1 MPSFSGSKASIF
13 KTRGMDTKQ
22 GTGSG
27 DTGIKRPVILYI
39 FPSES
44 SFVKNDMLSLADQYE
59 LRTFIF
65 LPPEKYML
73 PLYLIKEKLFLLKN
87 IFSSSLVVCQFA
99 GYHSLLPVL
108 TGRLMKRPVCIIVG
122 GTDCIS
128 MASAGY
134 GNLRKPLLGW
144 FTLKSLKWAKQIIS
158 PGESLIECEYNY
170 TDADYPRQGY
180 RSFDRS
186 ITTPVSVIYNGVNTG
201 HFNIKVGKDR
211 RKNSFLTVCTTIDK
225 RNYRLKGLDLFVKA
239 SEHFPEYTFTIIG
252 RLAPGFYFNH
262 PPNVTVL
269 SYVEHELLPAKM
281 AEHMFY
287 CQLSMSEGFGV
298 ALAEAM
304 SCGCVP
310 IVSRVGIMD
319 FIVGDTG
326 FILDK
331 YDLELLFGLIERAVG
346 SDTKQLGLEASRR
359 VKENFSIE
367 IRSSRFTS
375 LIGKLIRTIE

>member
-1 MPSFSGSKASIF
+1 
-13 KTRGMDTKQ
+13 MDTNT
-22 GTGSG
+22 GGGSG
-27 DTGIKRPVILYI
+27 IPGNKRPVILYI

-59 LRTFIF
+59 LRTFMF
-65 LPPEKYML
+65 LPPEKYLL
-73 PLYLIKEKLFLLKN
+73 PLYLIWEKLFLLKN
-87 IFSSSLVVCQFA
+87 IFSSSLIICQFA
-99 GYHSLLPVL
+99 GYHSLLPVIA
-108 TGRLMKRPVCIIVG
+108 GRLINRPVCIIVG

-128 MASAGY
+128 MPSAGY

-144 FTLKSLKWAKQIIS
+144 FTLKSLKWARQIIS
-158 PGESLIECEYNY
+158 PGESLIECEYKY

-180 RSFDRS
+180 RSFDKS
-186 ITTPVSVIYNGVNTG
+186 ITTPVSVIYNGVNTE
-201 HFNIKVGKDR
+201 HFNIKAVADR

-225 RNYRLKGLDLFVKA
+225 RNYRLKGLDIFVKA
-239 SEHFPEYTFTIIG
+239 ADHFPEYTFTIIG
-252 RLAPGFYFNH
+252 RLAPGFEFNY

-269 SYVEHELLPAKM
+269 SYVEHKLLPAKM

-331 YDLELLFGLIERAVG
+331 YDLELLFGLIGQAVA
-346 SDTKQLGLEASRR
+346 SDTRQLGLEASRR
-359 VKENFSIE
+359 VKEIFSME
-367 IRSSRFTS
+367 QRSSRFTA
-375 LIGKLIRTIE
+375 LIGKLIRNN